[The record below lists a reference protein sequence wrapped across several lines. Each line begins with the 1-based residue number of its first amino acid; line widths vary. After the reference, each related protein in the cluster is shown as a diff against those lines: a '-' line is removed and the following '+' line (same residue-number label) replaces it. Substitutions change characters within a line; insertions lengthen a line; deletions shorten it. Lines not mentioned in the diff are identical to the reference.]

1 MVITMVIG
9 LVVVMPDI
17 CGCGLVMGVV
27 VWITKP
33 YGALAR
39 VGPGITWL
47 VLLWQCNERP
57 LEQREIL
64 ASWLLKAASKPP

>member
-17 CGCGLVMGVV
+17 CGCGLDIGVV

-33 YGALAR
+33 YGALVFGPLLLEAR
-39 VGPGITWL
+39 PSSLLAPGSSG
-47 VLLWQCNERP
+47 V
-57 LEQREIL
+57 
-64 ASWLLKAASKPP
+64 